1 MVNMH
6 YEDEQEE
13 DRGDMTKNRSDTE
26 NSGRKS
32 IGRRRKGASFP
43 APVAKDELPA
53 AYASLLSQVQ
63 ERIRS
68 ERLRV
73 VSAANEALV
82 LLYWDIGQAI
92 LYRQDQEGWG
102 AKVIDRLHT
111 TCGRCS
117 QTCGVSRR
125 ATSNTCALSP
135 PSGLNAQLC
144 NRLLHKFRGGRTSSS
159 WTSSLTAKSV
169 YGTPK
174 GPGRRDG
181 VEAYF

>member
-13 DRGDMTKNRSDTE
+13 DRGDMTQEPIRYREFWTKIYRPSPQGCIV
-26 NSGRKS
+26 SC
-32 IGRRRKGASFP
+32 P
-43 APVAKDELPA
+43 APAAKDELAA

-92 LYRQDQEGWG
+92 LYRQEQEG
-102 AKVIDRLHT
+102 
-111 TCGRCS
+111 
-117 QTCGVSRR
+117 
-125 ATSNTCALSP
+125 
-135 PSGLNAQLC
+135 
-144 NRLLHKFRGGRTSSS
+144 
-159 WTSSLTAKSV
+159 
-169 YGTPK
+169 
-174 GPGRRDG
+174 
-181 VEAYF
+181 

>member
-82 LLYWDIGQAI
+82 LLYWDIGQVV
-92 LYRQDQEGWG
+92 LYRQEHEG
-102 AKVIDRLHT
+102 
-111 TCGRCS
+111 
-117 QTCGVSRR
+117 
-125 ATSNTCALSP
+125 
-135 PSGLNAQLC
+135 
-144 NRLLHKFRGGRTSSS
+144 
-159 WTSSLTAKSV
+159 
-169 YGTPK
+169 
-174 GPGRRDG
+174 
-181 VEAYF
+181 